1 MGGIPAHFI
10 EITPHSRP
18 IPAFKIT
25 VSQMLTNQ
33 FGLV

>member
-10 EITPHSRP
+10 EIPPHSRP
-18 IPAFKIT
+18 IPALKIT
-25 VSQMLTNQ
+25 ASQMLTNQ

>member
-25 VSQMLTNQ
+25 GRQMLTNQ